1 MFRVYDNK
9 ENNWVNKDVLL
20 ARNDDLFR
28 RDDALFSTSKLNLMS
43 DKRYTW
49 QQSIGFYDSN
59 GKIIYEGD
67 ICEVNVNDETIYCL
81 VAYIHERASYMLLDN
96 KHSAAYGFYKEVTEL
111 IKVVGNVFDNNDLIR
126 QENNNATSNDDV

>member
-96 KHSAAYGFYKEVTEL
+96 KYSKAYGFYKEVTDL
-111 IKVVGNVFDNNDLIR
+111 IKVVGNVFDNNDLI
-126 QENNNATSNDDV
+126 QQGNNDATSNNDV